1 MVSAS
6 CATSRP
12 RDLLRCGRVVVV
24 LVLVSLATW
33 FGPAADAHTNLRSA
47 VPAPN
52 SSTKGAPAQ
61 VQLHFGQPTIPDE
74 RTQVAVL
81 VPSGRDIARG
91 AAAVDGFG
99 VAQRLAPAREKG
111 WYRVRYRVAFV
122 DGHVG
127 SGVFRFRVTTFDE
140 AAPNHWKW
148 VWLAGGGWVLY
159 LVYVLVRHGRQ
170 MPALAPVPQP
180 PPSEDG
186 PARPV

>member
-1 MVSAS
+1 MVCAA
-6 CATSRP
+6 CATLRRQSV
-12 RDLLRCGRVVVV
+12 LLRGGRVAAV
-24 LVLVSLATW
+24 LVLVSLVAW
-33 FGPAADAHTNLRSA
+33 LGPASADAHTNLRSA

-52 SSTKGAPAQ
+52 SSTKGAPSQ

-74 RTQVAVL
+74 RTHVTVL
-81 VPSGRDIARG
+81 VPSGRDVARG
-91 AAAVDGFG
+91 TAVVDGFG

-111 WYRVRYRVAFV
+111 WYRVRYSVAFV

-127 SGVFRFRVTTFDE
+127 SGVFRFRVTTFDR
-140 AAPNHWKW
+140 AAPNHWTW

-180 PPSEDG
+180 PPN
-186 PARPV
+186 